1 MSISAPIQIRG
12 IDAHC
17 EAVVY
22 IYAMPDGDVV
32 ALRGVDLDI
41 DSGEAVA
48 LLGPSGSGKS
58 TLLGLLAG
66 LIRPSGGVARV
77 GSYDIGRM
85 TSRELI
91 EFRGAVVSLVLQ
103 SASLNLLP
111 YATVLENVQF
121 AQAGSARIRASA
133 LPKPIDLLSRLGL
146 KEIATEPVATLSG
159 GDQRLV
165 ALTMGMATMPQI
177 LMVDEPSSDLDAES
191 RSRVMAMLGEFNE
204 EFGTTLLIVTHD
216 PVIAATV
223 PRSLTIRDGRVGA
236 EGRRGEEYVVI
247 GHDGTLQLPPEVL
260 ESLPPGTLLTLQQR
274 QGGVDL
280 RKVDGQ

>member
-22 IYAMPDGDVV
+22 IYSMPDGDVV